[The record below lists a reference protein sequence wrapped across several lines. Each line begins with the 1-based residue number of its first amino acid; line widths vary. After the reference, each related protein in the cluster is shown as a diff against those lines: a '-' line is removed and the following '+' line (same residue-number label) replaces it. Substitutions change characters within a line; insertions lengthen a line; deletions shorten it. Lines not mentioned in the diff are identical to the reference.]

1 MVQGGI
7 PNPDFLDQRTADLAL
22 KNLNYNT
29 PGGKLNRGLSVVDTY
44 KILVGQELSEA
55 VHLKVSILG
64 WAVELVPTP
73 LLALANCKLQAYFL
87 VADDI
92 MDNSITRRGQP
103 CWYRCV
109 TSSLKAFRGGILIL
123 G

>member
-1 MVQGGI
+1 MVQRGI
-7 PNPDFLDQRTADLAL
+7 QNPDFLIQTIADLAL

-64 WAVELVPTP
+64 WAVELVPTLP
-73 LLALANCKLQAYFL
+73 LALANCKLQAYFL

-109 TSSLKAFRGGILIL
+109 LPPLI
-123 G
+123 GFVVEC